1 MFKMNDLGLINK
13 ILGIQIHQ
21 DRKSMKIL
29 ALIEKLFEENFNS
42 VEHA

>member
-21 DRKSMKIL
+21 DRKSMKIWL
-29 ALIEKLFEENFNS
+29 LEKLFEENFNS